1 MGKTKNGELNLKS
14 FLNKGKATSLISG
27 VRDFSLFLKD
37 LKRKK
42 EHNYFRLIT
51 SAPGKN
57 VLVLND
63 GDQVEQEMLMF
74 GSNNYLGLG
83 NNSYIKSKVKEAI
96 DTYGTGMG
104 GPAILNGYSIL
115 MKKLEQRIAHIKEQE
130 DCIIFSAGYNANLG
144 FVSALVQSNDLVI
157 YDELSH
163 ASFYDALK
171 LGNTKG
177 ISFKHNDVEDLE
189 RKLVKYSSIVKGIIF
204 VAVEGVYSMDGDIS
218 PLPKLIPLIKKYGA
232 VSMLDDAHGLGV
244 LGKEGSGTAEHF
256 GLSTEID
263 ISMGTFSKSL
273 AGTGGFLAGRKEII
287 NYMRYFARPYMFSAA
302 SAPMSLA
309 GIIAGLEVIKNQPE
323 LRAQLKENIKYAQ
336 ELLSPFNIIAR
347 DETPILALLVPEW
360 MDIRKANSIIHAQG
374 IFLNA
379 IEYPA
384 VPKNQER
391 FRISLMAQHTK
402 TDIDKLAK
410 VLADVWKDERVKKE
424 LITSNSAEV

>member
-1 MGKTKNGELNLKS
+1 
-14 FLNKGKATSLISG
+14 
-27 VRDFSLFLKD
+27 
-37 LKRKK
+37 
-42 EHNYFRLIT
+42 
-51 SAPGKN
+51 
-57 VLVLND
+57 
-63 GDQVEQEMLMF
+63 MLP
-74 GSNNYLGLG
+74 
-83 NNSYIKSKVKEAI
+83 
-96 DTYGTGMG
+96 
-104 GPAILNGYSIL
+104 PA
-115 MKKLEQRIAHIKEQE
+115 
-130 DCIIFSAGYNANLG
+130 
-144 FVSALVQSNDLVI
+144 
-157 YDELSH
+157 
-163 ASFYDALK
+163 
-171 LGNTKG
+171 
-177 ISFKHNDVEDLE
+177 
-189 RKLVKYSSIVKGIIF
+189 
-204 VAVEGVYSMDGDIS
+204 
-218 PLPKLIPLIKKYGA
+218 
-232 VSMLDDAHGLGV
+232 LDR
-244 LGKEGSGTAEHF
+244 E
-256 GLSTEID
+256 
-263 ISMGTFSKSL
+263 SL

-309 GIIAGLEVIKNQPE
+309 GIIAGLDVIKNQPE